1 MFNEFTVNHLKNSGL
16 CEPTIAEI
24 MFEFKNNKNVLLKP
38 MKVRKEMIEQEFL
51 TA

>member
-1 MFNEFTVNHLKNSGL
+1 MFNKFTVDHLKNSGL
-16 CEPTIAEI
+16 CEPTIAE